1 MSLQLDV
8 TETAKAQVRELIKAQ
23 KPGTVVRLFVQSGGG
38 GGGGGCG
45 DGCGCGAGA
54 KSGPSF
60 GMAFDRSR
68 NGDEVVKV
76 DGFSVVVDA
85 LSVAALDG
93 ARVDFVEAL
102 DQTGFKI
109 TPPNQP
115 EPTAPIGGG
124 CGCGSGG
131 GGGCC

>member
-1 MSLQLDV
+1 MSLRLDV
-8 TETAKAQVRELIKAQ
+8 SETAKAQVRELIKGQ

-38 GGGGGCG
+38 GGGCG
-45 DGCGCGAGA
+45 DGCGCGAGESRGA
-54 KSGPSF
+54 SF

-76 DGFSVVVDA
+76 DGFSVVVDSM
-85 LSVAALDG
+85 SVAALDG
-93 ARVDFVEAL
+93 AKVDFVEGL
-102 DQTGFKI
+102 NQTGFKI

-115 EPTAPIGGG
+115 EPTAPIGSG

-131 GGGCC
+131 GGCC